1 MAFVI
6 TQHSPRDKGP
16 CYFMYVQTIR
26 GIGSGASWSFDP
38 DDAARYTTRREAL
51 AGLRKIK
58 ALYPEATHD
67 NYAVAIAPSSES
79 P

>member
-6 TQHSPRDKGP
+6 TQHAPRDKEP
-16 CYFMYVQTIR
+16 CYFMYIQTVM

-38 DDAARYTTRREAL
+38 DDAARYGSRREAL

-58 ALYPEATHD
+58 ALYPEKFHA
-67 NYAVAIAPSSES
+67 NYAVAIAPLSEG
-79 P
+79 